1 MRRTT
6 TLIIGAGQAG
16 LAMSYCLTE
25 FGIDHVLLERGQV
38 ANSWRTER
46 WDSLR
51 LLSPNWQS
59 RLPGYSYQ
67 GDDPDGFRT
76 LDETIRFFDGYSSQ
90 ISAPI
95 ETETDVLSV
104 EPFGDGYIVR
114 TTRGDW
120 QCRAIV
126 IATGYMSIP
135 SIPTFAKELSTS
147 VRTLSSKDY
156 RNPEQIEDG
165 GVLVIGPSASGVQI
179 AQELQL
185 SGKEVVLSVGEH
197 VRLPRSYRG
206 LDIMKLMD
214 VAGIFDHTVDDVDDL
229 NRVRRLP
236 SMQLIGSPTH
246 ETIGLN
252 TLQAQGVEIVGRSMA
267 AHDNT
272 IQLSGSLANVCQ
284 LADLKMN
291 RLLRTLDAWIEQT
304 DTPGTD
310 MSAYTPP
317 PTNVPESPCLSL
329 DLKERGIKTIIWA
342 TGFRPDYSW
351 LNVPVINGRGRLRH
365 TGGIVEAPGL
375 YAMGLPFMRKR
386 KSNFIDGAADDA
398 RALSSHLNTF
408 LSGASAAQAA

>member
-6 TLIIGAGQAG
+6 TIIIGAGQAG
-16 LAMSYCLTE
+16 LAMSQCLTE
-25 FGIDHVLLERGQV
+25 HSIDHVVLERGQV

-67 GDDPDGFRT
+67 GDNPDGFRT
-76 LDETIRFFDGYSSQ
+76 LDETIQFFDGYSSQ

-95 ETETDVLSV
+95 ETETGVLSV

-120 QCRAIV
+120 QCRTLV
-126 IATGYMSIP
+126 IATGCMSTSNIP
-135 SIPTFAKELSTS
+135 GFASELSPS

-156 RNPEQIEDG
+156 RNPAQIEDG
-165 GVLVIGPSASGVQI
+165 GVLVVGPSASGIQI

-185 SGKEVVLSVGEH
+185 AGRDVVLSVGEH
-197 VRLPRSYRG
+197 VRLPRTYRG
-206 LDIMKLMD
+206 QDILALMD
-214 VAGIFDHTVDDVDDL
+214 ASGIFDHTIHEVDDL

-236 SMQLIGSPTH
+236 SMQLIGTPTRD
-246 ETIGLN
+246 TISLN
-252 TLQAQGVEIVGRSMA
+252 SLQAQGVEIVGRSMSA
-267 AHDNT
+267 RDNQ
-272 IQLSGSLANVCQ
+272 IQLSGSLTNVCQ

-291 RLLRTLDAWIEQT
+291 RLLRTLDEWAEQT
-304 DTPGTD
+304 GHAGMDAETFTPHATR
-310 MSAYTPP
+310 
-317 PTNVPESPCLSL
+317 VPEAPCLSL
-329 DLKERGIKTIIWA
+329 DLKARGIKTIVWA

-351 LNVPVINGRGRLRH
+351 LNVPVVNGRGRLNH
-365 TGGIVEAPGL
+365 DGGVVAAPGI

-386 KSNFIDGAADDA
+386 KSNFIDGVADDA
-398 RALSSHLNTF
+398 RDLSRHLNAF
-408 LSGASAAQAA
+408 LSGASAQAA